1 MNQKHKQSKLKLAQK
16 PRLQGKKKTN
26 LQKTP
31 AIQQIQHH
39 NQTHWTINTPQ
50 HHQTT
55 TFNTIKTNVA
65 MSHYPKT

>member
-16 PRLQGKKKTN
+16 PRLQGKKNKFAKNPSNPTN
-26 LQKTP
+26 PTP
-31 AIQQIQHH
+31 QPNSLNHH
-39 NQTHWTINTPQ
+39 HPQ